1 MVVTGGGW
9 NPGTGAER
17 GGPPWSSPGE
27 DGTQGPELREEDLR
41 GRDRGRMEPRDR
53 SRERGTSV
61 VVTGGGW
68 NPGTGAERGGPP
80 WS

>member
-27 DGTQGPELREEDLR
+27 DGTQGPEQREGDLR
-41 GRDRGRMEPRDR
+41 GRHQERMEPRDR
-53 SRERGTSV
+53 SRERGAS
-61 VVTGGGW
+61 
-68 NPGTGAERGGPP
+68 EFL
-80 WS
+80 